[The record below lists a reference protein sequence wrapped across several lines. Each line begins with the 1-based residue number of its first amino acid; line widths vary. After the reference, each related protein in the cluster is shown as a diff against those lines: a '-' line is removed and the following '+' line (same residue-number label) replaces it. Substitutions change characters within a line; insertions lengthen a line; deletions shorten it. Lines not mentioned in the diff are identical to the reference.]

1 MKFAGR
7 EEKPASVF
15 QAKNKTKN
23 YRLQGISALESGVVL
38 FKPTVD
44 GWSIVVDPFCAG
56 GTDQSDGPSVRAMD
70 PQPSFKKKKE

>member
-23 YRLQGISALESGVVL
+23 YRLQGISALENGVVL

-44 GWSIVVDPFCAG
+44 GWSIVVDPYLN
-56 GTDQSDGPSVRAMD
+56 
-70 PQPSFKKKKE
+70 